1 MTYIYGTD
9 GTSRGRPVLIE
20 DGTGERSLSYD
31 ALGNVTEEKRI
42 IALPGFEKVCT
53 FLTRYHYD
61 SWGRMLT
68 MTYPDGEVVTYT
80 YCYGGNL
87 KTMYGDKGTAHYDY
101 VTDITYNDFGQ
112 RSRIDY
118 GNGTRAAYTYDVLHR
133 LSLLRSVSSSG
144 TMQIIKYT
152 QDGVGNITEVYNG
165 ASAIGPLGGTY
176 TNSHHYDALN
186 RLTQSANSD
195 NSYDILM
202 EYSPSGRIAHKTATY
217 SATYSANADL
227 YYGYCDDNQPHAP
240 KRVFNQNDNTLNE
253 LMWDIAGNLGQVNT
267 AIDQIYNDT
276 RFLFWTEDNRLHTVV
291 DNKWHSYYAY
301 DHTGERTLKLTGK
314 NSVIDVNAD
323 IMMTSSIL
331 DAVTLYPSPYVVLSN
346 TGYTK
351 HYYAGSDRLCARIG
365 GGGIV
370 ELVQDDRL
378 ADRAEMLFQNCLN
391 ESLNRQLSGD
401 DPECIHSF
409 EFESGSLRDPIGE
422 APSMLNT
429 TAKVDLF
436 DFVPEIEYYSTANNP
451 EPDVYY
457 YHADHLGSASWITDA
472 SGIPLQH
479 LQYLPFGESFIN
491 QRATGSSYN
500 ERFTFTGKEKDSETG
515 YYYFGARYYDPS
527 LSGLFISVDPMAD
540 KYPSLSPYAY
550 CAWNPVK
557 LVDPMGDS
565 LKLVGSDECKQHA
578 LSQMQS
584 KTNNLT
590 FSCNDDGTVSYSGSP
605 KTKMEEYMAS
615 ILDNDNIHINLEV
628 QTTNYNKKGNLKNG
642 AGFYGNI
649 ISEDGN
655 QVSTMQAINILASE
669 RYDRLCKNKGNMI
682 WHEIAESFE
691 GGIIS
696 LRNNTNAAPARFG
709 MANSV
714 YDAAHFNAGL
724 FFPGNII
731 SDHFMTYWYID
742 KSSNPP
748 EYKQVELRTN
758 YRYEK

>member
-1 MTYIYGTD
+1 VTYFYGTN
-9 GTSRGRPVLIE
+9 GTSRGRPVFIE

-31 ALGNVTEEKRI
+31 ALGNVTEEKRT
-42 IALPGFEKVCT
+42 IALPGFERVCI

-80 YCYGGNL
+80 YSYGGNL

-165 ASAIGPLGGTY
+165 ASAIGPLGRTY

-227 YYGYCDDNQPHAP
+227 YYGYCDGNQPHAP

-276 RFLFWTEDNRLHTVV
+276 RFLFWTEDNRLHTVA
-291 DNKWHSYYAY
+291 DNNWHSYYAY

-378 ADRAEMLFQNCLN
+378 IDRAEMLFQNCLN

-409 EFESGSLRDPIGE
+409 EFESGSLRNPIEE

-429 TAKVDLF
+429 TAKVDLS
-436 DFVPEIEYYSTANNP
+436 DFLPEIEYYSTANNP

-515 YYYFGARYYDPS
+515 FYYFGARYYDPS

-540 KYPSLSPYAY
+540 KYPSISPYAY

-557 LVDPMGDS
+557 LVDPDGKDWIVIFDHNKKTVTIEANYIVRTGDEETKNS
-565 LKLVGSDECKQHA
+565 AINAINVWNDLTGKYGLKVGEEKYSVKFNLSVIGASDADLNNPDKNNNTYKLTSRFEDDNTYGETNINSITILDTKKGDYTVSSHEVGHTLGLLHLTDGMKGLMEEDGGRWSGHHEILKCNVMDVINYALHPEKRNPDLRSGVGTYREIGASSVNILNPRNLKL
-578 LSQMQS
+578 
-584 KTNNLT
+584 
-590 FSCNDDGTVSYSGSP
+590 
-605 KTKMEEYMAS
+605 
-615 ILDNDNIHINLEV
+615 
-628 QTTNYNKKGNLKNG
+628 
-642 AGFYGNI
+642 
-649 ISEDGN
+649 
-655 QVSTMQAINILASE
+655 
-669 RYDRLCKNKGNMI
+669 
-682 WHEIAESFE
+682 
-691 GGIIS
+691 
-696 LRNNTNAAPARFG
+696 
-709 MANSV
+709 
-714 YDAAHFNAGL
+714 
-724 FFPGNII
+724 
-731 SDHFMTYWYID
+731 
-742 KSSNPP
+742 
-748 EYKQVELRTN
+748 YKI
-758 YRYEK
+758 K